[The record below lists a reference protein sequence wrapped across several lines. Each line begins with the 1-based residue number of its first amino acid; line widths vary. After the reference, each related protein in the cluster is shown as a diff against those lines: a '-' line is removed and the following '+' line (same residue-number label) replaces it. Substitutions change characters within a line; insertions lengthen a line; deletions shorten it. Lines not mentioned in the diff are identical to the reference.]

1 MAFFA
6 LVAIVTFNLA
16 LRGQIGPAREVSPG
30 LIWITILLAGTLGL
44 SRSFASERENG
55 SMDALLMAPVERWAI
70 YLGKVIAISLFVFGL
85 EIITAFF
92 FFIFFNQP
100 YLMPQVLGV
109 LFLGTIGF
117 VAAGVLVT
125 AMTIQTRSRDV
136 LLPVLLLPLVM
147 PAVLAAGFVTGIF
160 ITDGDYTWNTVGFP
174 ISLIVLYDVLMLIAG
189 LFGFRFVVEE

>member
-1 MAFFA
+1 
-6 LVAIVTFNLA
+6 A
-16 LRGQIGPAREVSPG
+16 LRGQVGPAREVSPG

-44 SRSFASERENG
+44 NRSFASEREN
-55 SMDALLMAPVERWAI
+55 SSLDALLMAPVERWAI

-100 YLMPQVLGV
+100 YLLPQVLGV

-136 LLPVLLLPLVM
+136 LLPVLLLPLVL
-147 PAVLAAGFVTGIF
+147 PAVLAAGFVTGTF
-160 ITDGDYTWNTVGFP
+160 INDGDYTWNTVGFP
-174 ISLIVLYDVLMLIAG
+174 ISLIVLYDTLMLLAG
-189 LFGFRFVVEE
+189 LLGFRFVVEE